1 MASKLN
7 DSLRRRTVEGPFNYY
22 DGNPPGCATALDKG
36 LAARMGGH
44 NYNIITND
52 DKDEIY
58 FRNLRHGDHFIDSKN
73 RSTKHFMGERKR
85 KFKADPR
92 CLVKEFLTGPDDHPR
107 EHEVEQRRKEI
118 QLAQIENRGSWKDFK
133 RRAESLMTQSEPKRY
148 SIEPRHH
155 AYEVEKLRPKITAKA
170 DWNQRRGEPLNRSA
184 TAPSLDLTNPA
195 GSLRRA
201 VEADARKEASQ
212 RISES
217 AHFAPW
223 VAMNTYASSIDAT
236 DLGKQ
241 HAAAQ
246 RNLSLSRLEPH
257 DFAVTKKNN
266 HFSAMDRLTR
276 ADPYFMPPR
285 HSQNNSGVKYDII
298 SNQRRWFRY

>member
-1 MASKLN
+1 MANRLN

-22 DGNPPGCATALDKG
+22 EGNPPGCATALDKG
-36 LAARMGGH
+36 LAARISGH

-58 FRNLRHGDHFIDSKN
+58 FRNLRHGDHFVDSKN
-73 RSTKHFMGERKR
+73 RSTKHFMGERRR
-85 KFKADPR
+85 KFKQDPR
-92 CLVKEFLTGPDDHPR
+92 NLVKEFLTGPDAHPR
-107 EHEVEQRRKEI
+107 EHEIEHRRQMI

-133 RRAESLMTQSEPKRY
+133 KRAESLMTQTEPKRY

-155 AYEVEKLRPKITAKA
+155 GYEMEKLRPKCSTKSEWI
-170 DWNQRRGEPLNRSA
+170 QRRGEPMLKSA
-184 TAPSLDLTNPA
+184 SAPSLALTNPA
-195 GSLRRA
+195 DSLRRA
-201 VEADARKEASQ
+201 VDADARKEATQ
-212 RISES
+212 RVSES
-217 AHFAPW
+217 ANFAPW

-236 DLGKQ
+236 ALGKQ

-246 RNLSLSRLEPH
+246 EHLSLTRLEPH

-285 HSQNNSGVKYDII
+285 HSQNNSGVKYDMI
-298 SNQRRWFRY
+298 SNQRKWFRY